1 MTYEI
6 TTNPSLTPS
15 IPVKDQILSFLST
28 FYQTSDTESEHDK
41 YVSSFTPDAT
51 LVMGSKRAAGSDGT
65 FSPSPSPSL
74 LFLVISYIRNKLYAN

>member
-15 IPVKDQILSFLST
+15 TPIRDQILTFLSN

-51 LVMGSKRAAGSDGT
+51 LVMGSKRAVASDGT
-65 FSPSPSPSL
+65 FLSL
-74 LFLVISYIRNKLYAN
+74 LPGYRHTPLPW